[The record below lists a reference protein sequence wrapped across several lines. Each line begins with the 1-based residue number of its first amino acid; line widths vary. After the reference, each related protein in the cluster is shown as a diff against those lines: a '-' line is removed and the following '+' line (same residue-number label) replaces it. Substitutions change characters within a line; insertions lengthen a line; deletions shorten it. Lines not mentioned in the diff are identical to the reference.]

1 MTNVNKFKAFGLSGE
16 EVASQLM
23 SEFERRF
30 DLRKSK
36 HPNADIFVLLQEQS
50 EAWMESMCQVILNNN
65 AKVTSDVVSYI
76 NAARG
81 VDKLS

>member
-1 MTNVNKFKAFGLSGE
+1 MNKFRPFGLSGE

-36 HPNADIFVLLQEQS
+36 HPDADIFVLLQEQS
-50 EAWMESMCQVILNNN
+50 QAWMESMCQVILNNN
-65 AKVTSDVVSYI
+65 AKVTADVVSYV
-76 NAARG
+76 NAARAI
-81 VDKLS
+81 DKSS